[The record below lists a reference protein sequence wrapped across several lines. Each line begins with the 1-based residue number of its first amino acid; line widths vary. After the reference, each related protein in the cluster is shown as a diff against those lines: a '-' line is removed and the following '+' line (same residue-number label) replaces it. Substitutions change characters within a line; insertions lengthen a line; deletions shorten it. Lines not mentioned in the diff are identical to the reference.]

1 MCEEI
6 HHLVVAT
13 IQRVARGFQD
23 HGCCIILL
31 HTTKLHRGRGSHPGV
46 LILFSNIVICKFLV
60 LVHSSVTFLWLPTIS
75 RYDEKYSDYSNYLS
89 CFL

>member
-6 HHLVVAT
+6 HRLVVAT

-31 HTTKLHRGRGSHPGV
+31 HTTKLHRGGGPPGGIV
-46 LILFSNIVICKFLV
+46 LFVFILIYNIVICK
-60 LVHSSVTFLWLPTIS
+60 
-75 RYDEKYSDYSNYLS
+75 KK
-89 CFL
+89 